1 MEANAKTPAHACD
14 AHMHVYDRRFAHA
27 ESAGSIVENATADHY
42 RDAVQARLGTRR
54 TVVVTPRAYGVDNR
68 VTLDAIERLGADR
81 TRGIAVLRPS
91 VSDAELALL
100 HKGGIRGIRFT
111 LYTPAHAVVGFDMV
125 ETLSRRVSELGWH
138 VQLHWTADQIVEHE
152 DLLQRLP
159 STIVFDH
166 LGRLPMPGGID
177 HPAYPIMLRLLDAG
191 RAWIKLSGPY
201 LDSQVGEEGG
211 YRDLDRVAH
220 AWLDAAPERLVWGS
234 DWPHVT
240 ERDKPDKPDDGKL
253 SICCRAGSR
262 TTSRIERSWSTIPRG
277 CMTFSRPRS
286 NKT

>member
-1 MEANAKTPAHACD
+1 MEANAKAPAHACD

-27 ESAGSIVENATADHY
+27 ESAGSLVEDATADNY
-42 RDAVQARLGTRR
+42 RDAVQARLGTQR

-68 VTLDAIERLGADR
+68 VTLDAIQHLGADR

-100 HKGGIRGIRFT
+100 HQGGIRGIRFT

-138 VQLHWTADQIVEHE
+138 VQMHWTADQIVEHE

-177 HPAYPIMLRLLDAG
+177 HPAYPIMRRLLDAG

-253 SICCRAGSR
+253 FNLLSR
-262 TTSRIERSWSTIPRG
+262 WVAEDITRRKILVDNPARLYD
-277 CMTFSRPRS
+277 F
-286 NKT
+286 

>member
-27 ESAGSIVENATADHY
+27 ESAGNIVENATADNY
-42 RDAVQARLGTRR
+42 RDAVQARLGTQR

-91 VSDAELALL
+91 VGDAELALL
-100 HKGGIRGIRFT
+100 HQGGIRGIRFT

-177 HPAYPIMLRLLDAG
+177 HPAYPIMRRLLDAG

-240 ERDKPDKPDDGKL
+240 ERDKPDDGKL
-253 SICCRAGSR
+253 FNLLSR
-262 TTSRIERSWSTIPRG
+262 WVADDITRRKILVDNPARLYD
-277 CMTFSRPRS
+277 F
-286 NKT
+286 